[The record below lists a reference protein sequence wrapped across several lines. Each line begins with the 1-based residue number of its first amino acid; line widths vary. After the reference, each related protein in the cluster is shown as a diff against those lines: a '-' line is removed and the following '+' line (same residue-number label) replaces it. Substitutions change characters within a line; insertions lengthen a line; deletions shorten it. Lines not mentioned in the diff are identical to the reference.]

1 MFYTSDDC
9 SYKHISLSIT
19 NDPLNVT
26 VWNPTGFIFPYEL
39 WSKSGVVL
47 FASPENELKQHY
59 LFWGDSQHAPLGGIG
74 KFLVFSRF
82 CLDLHRFSIFNLDC
96 LNFE

>member
-9 SYKHISLSIT
+9 NYKHISLSIT

-26 VWNPTGFIFPYEL
+26 VWNPTGFIFPYEQ

-47 FASPENELKQHY
+47 FACPENELKQHY

-82 CLDLHRFSIFNLDC
+82 CLDF
-96 LNFE
+96 